1 MKKVLALV
9 LAVIMVCTMAMAIT
23 VQENGSPATS
33 TTAKYA
39 QLKPGSVLYFT
50 IGELNGNGA
59 VKTYY
64 DSTTHEFVPE
74 KNAVTVT
81 FGKGAELVASKG
93 WVRTVAK
100 ADTVSETSEATSWQ
114 YQIVLKDSDT
124 AVCDEKTLDF
134 SITGVSYKPFG
145 DGKLEYSVDSTVPA
159 LKLAKFE
166 RDYGW
171 KTGELALNPDGEED
185 INYGGDGF
193 SAKFELNV
201 ITTLTGTTNNKGET
215 VNTNKWYMT
224 DKDNNDNTEVDFTVK
239 AGQKVLRKNFDFTDA
254 QMAKITTKYGLDE
267 VNIKHKVVNDTNLV
281 GTAGITHWSNKLN
294 VYALAMDGTISKVSV
309 TVEDGVAFAKVP
321 AYSAVFVY
329 EGALKNV
336 TTTVS
341 GSTTTE
347 TGTTTNPGTGA
358 NDVVGAAAALAVVA
372 LVSGAAIS
380 LKK

>member
-1 MKKVLALV
+1 M
-9 LAVIMVCTMAMAIT
+9 
-23 VQENGSPATS
+23 
-33 TTAKYA
+33 TA
-39 QLKPGSVLYFT
+39 
-50 IGELNGNGA
+50 
-59 VKTYY
+59 
-64 DSTTHEFVPE
+64 D
-74 KNAVTVT
+74 
-81 FGKGAELVASKG
+81 
-93 WVRTVAK
+93 
-100 ADTVSETSEATSWQ
+100 
-114 YQIVLKDSDT
+114 
-124 AVCDEKTLDF
+124 
-134 SITGVSYKPFG
+134 
-145 DGKLEYSVDSTVPA
+145 
-159 LKLAKFE
+159 
-166 RDYGW
+166 
-171 KTGELALNPDGEED
+171 
-185 INYGGDGF
+185 
-193 SAKFELNV
+193 
-201 ITTLTGTTNNKGET
+201 
-215 VNTNKWYMT
+215 
-224 DKDNNDNTEVDFTVK
+224 DNTEVDFTVK
-239 AGQKVLRKNFDFTDA
+239 AGQKVLRKDFNFTDA

-358 NDVVGAAAALAVVA
+358 NDVVGVAAALAVVA

>member
-9 LAVIMVCTMAMAIT
+9 LAVIMVCTMAMA
-23 VQENGSPATS
+23 VGVSVKEDGSPATS

-39 QLKPGSVLYFT
+39 QLEPGSVLYFT

-100 ADTVSETSEATSWQ
+100 ATTVTEESEATSWQ

-159 LKLAKFE
+159 LKLEKFE

-185 INYGGDGF
+185 INNAGDGF
-193 SAKFELNV
+193 SAKFTLNV

-215 VNTNKWYMT
+215 VNTNKWYKIENTYNMAMT
-224 DKDNNDNTEVDFTVK
+224 
-239 AGQKVLRKNFDFTDA
+239 GVLEQTDVNA
-254 QMAKITTKYGLDE
+254 AKLYK
-267 VNIKHKVVNDTNLV
+267 
-281 GTAGITHWSNKLN
+281 
-294 VYALAMDGTISKVSV
+294 VYAKGMDGKVASIAA
-309 TVEDGVAFAKVP
+309 TLNNGVLTFNVP
-321 AYSAVFVY
+321 ALSTVI
-329 EGALKNV
+329 V
-336 TTTVS
+336 TTDNLTVTAAS
-341 GSTTTE
+341 STTGS

-358 NDVVGAAAALAVVA
+358 NDVVGVAAALAVVA

>member
-9 LAVIMVCTMAMAIT
+9 LAVIMVCTMAMA
-23 VQENGSPATS
+23 VGVSVKEDGSPATS

-39 QLKPGSVLYFT
+39 QLEPGSVLYFT

-100 ADTVSETSEATSWQ
+100 ATTVTEESEATSWQ

-159 LKLAKFE
+159 LKLEKFE

-185 INYGGDGF
+185 INNAGDGF
-193 SAKFELNV
+193 SAKFALNV

-224 DKDNNDNTEVDFTVK
+224 DNDNTEVDFTVK
-239 AGQKVLRKNFDFTDA
+239 AGQKVLRKDFNFTDA
-254 QMAKITTKYGLDE
+254 QMAKITTKYGLDQN
-267 VNIKHKVVNDTNLV
+267 NIKHKVVNDTNLV

-347 TGTTTNPGTGA
+347 PGTTTNPGTGA
-358 NDVVGAAAALAVVA
+358 NGVVGVAAALAVVA

>member
-23 VQENGSPATS
+23 VQENGSAATS
-33 TTAKYA
+33 TTGKYA

-64 DSTTHEFVPE
+64 DSTTKEFVPE
-74 KNAVTVT
+74 KNIVTVA

-93 WVRTVAK
+93 WVQVAEDK
-100 ADTVSETSEATSWQ
+100 TDAGSWQ

-145 DGKLEYSVDSTVPA
+145 DGKLEYSVDSTDPA

-185 INYGGDGF
+185 INNGGKGF

-224 DKDNNDNTEVDFTVK
+224 DDDNTEVDFTVK
-239 AGQKVLRKNFDFTDA
+239 AGQKVLRKNFDFTAD
-254 QMAKITTKYGLDE
+254 QMTKITTKYGLDE
-267 VNIKHKVVNDTNLV
+267 NNIKHKVVNDTNLV

-358 NDVVGAAAALAVVA
+358 NDVVGVAAALAVVA

>member
-50 IGELNGNGA
+50 IGELNGGA

-74 KNAVTVT
+74 KNTVTVT

-100 ADTVSETSEATSWQ
+100 ADTVTAESEANSWQ

-145 DGKLEYSVDSTVPA
+145 DGKLEYSVDSTDPA

-185 INYGGDGF
+185 INNAGDGF

-224 DKDNNDNTEVDFTVK
+224 ADDNTEVDFTVK
-239 AGQKVLRKNFDFTDA
+239 AGQKVLRKDFNFTDA
-254 QMAKITTKYGLDE
+254 QMAKITTKYGLNE
-267 VNIKHKVVNDTNLV
+267 VNIKHKVVNDTSLV

-358 NDVVGAAAALAVVA
+358 NDVVGVAAALAVVA

>member
-50 IGELNGNGA
+50 IGELNGDGA

-74 KNAVTVT
+74 KNIVNVA

-185 INYGGDGF
+185 INYAGDGF

-224 DKDNNDNTEVDFTVK
+224 AEDNTEVDFTVK
-239 AGQKVLRKNFDFTDA
+239 AGQKVLRKDFNFTDA
-254 QMAKITTKYGLDE
+254 QMAKITTKYGLDQN
-267 VNIKHKVVNDTNLV
+267 NIKHKVVNDTNLV

-347 TGTTTNPGTGA
+347 PGTTTNPGTGA
-358 NDVVGAAAALAVVA
+358 NDVVGVAAALAVVA